1 MDSITLKELLGL
13 RPSEPAISQYI
24 DSLVEVAEATA
35 SSPDV
40 KSYSD
45 VVYFNF
51 YPLGISLLFV
61 PMNGY
66 KPKAGLRLDGLQ
78 QGDLILDSI
87 DIYNVPKTDETDGG
101 ESKPL
106 RSEFAFMTFPVSPI
120 TLPITAQLEDS
131 DGKPP
136 VRPPCIDV
144 TSESTGKDLV
154 QALAEPDRKGGG
166 AGPLSGSINI
176 WCEWSKDGL
185 MVEFGGAQGKAWDT
199 GKDAV
204 WKVITLFRP
213 GMKLS

>member
-1 MDSITLKELLGL
+1 MKELLGL
-13 RPSEPAISQYI
+13 RLSEPAISQYI
-24 DSLVEVAEATA
+24 GSLAEAAETTA
-35 SSPDV
+35 SRPDV

-45 VVYFNF
+45 VVYFSF
-51 YPLGISLLFV
+51 YPLGISLLFM
-61 PMNGY
+61 PANGY

-87 DIYNVPKTDETDGG
+87 DIYNVPKTNEGET
-101 ESKPL
+101 KPL
-106 RSEFAFMTFPVSPI
+106 RSELAFMTFPVSPI
-120 TLPITAQLEDS
+120 TLSITAQLEDS
-131 DGKPP
+131 NGKPL

-144 TSESTGKDLV
+144 TPESTGKDLV
-154 QALAEPDRKGGG
+154 QALGEPDRKGGG
-166 AGPLSGSINI
+166 AGPSSGSINI
-176 WCEWSKDGL
+176 WCEWSRDGL